1 MPELRAL
8 HVVRAEQVVQS
19 GEAQPDAST
28 LLVNCAGTAL
38 FASLFVA
45 DQRAASARV
54 ERRTQVW
61 PDSLT
66 LQHPVTLLE

>member
-1 MPELRAL
+1 M
-8 HVVRAEQVVQS
+8 QS

-28 LLVNCAGTAL
+28 LLNPTLNCAGMAL
-38 FASLFVA
+38 FATLFLA

-61 PDSLT
+61 PYSPT
-66 LQHPVTLLE
+66 L

>member
-1 MPELRAL
+1 M
-8 HVVRAEQVVQS
+8 QS

-28 LLVNCAGTAL
+28 FLVNCAGTAL

-61 PDSLT
+61 PYSLT
-66 LQHPVTLLE
+66 L